1 MLATR
6 VMPCLLLRNSSLV
19 KTVRFRDPSY
29 VGDPLNAIRIYNEKE
44 VDELVFLD
52 ITATVE
58 QKPPSFR
65 IIAEVATECFMPVAY
80 GGGIRSLADIERIFE
95 LGIEKVALNTAAIEL
110 PDLVTEAARQFG
122 SQSIVVSI
130 DALRRRFGGYD
141 TYTRGGRTKAGTDPV
156 AAARRA
162 ETLGAGEILLTA
174 MHRDGTMEGYDL
186 ELIRRV
192 AEAVDVPVIACGGAG
207 RVEHFREAVENGAS
221 AVAAGAMVVYHGP
234 HRAVLINFPS
244 RDELERALGG
254 MTR

>member
-1 MLATR
+1 MLTTR

-58 QKPPSFR
+58 RKPPSFQ
-65 IIAEVATECFMPVAY
+65 IIAEIATECFMPVTY
-80 GGGIRSLADIERIFE
+80 GGGIRSLDTIERIFQ
-95 LGIEKVALNTAAIEL
+95 LGIEKVALNTAAVEL

-130 DALRRRFGGYD
+130 DVLRHPFGGYQ
-141 TYTRGGRTKAGTDPV
+141 TYIRGGRDRAGMDPV
-156 AAARRA
+156 DAAHRA
-162 ETLGAGEILLTA
+162 EALGAGEVLLTA
-174 MHRDGTMEGYDL
+174 IHQDGTMKGYDL
-186 ELIRRV
+186 QLIQRIT
-192 AEAVDVPVIACGGAG
+192 EAVRVPVIACGGAG
-207 RVEHFREAVENGAS
+207 RVEHFREAVESGAS

-244 RDELERALGG
+244 RDELEQVLGG
-254 MTR
+254 ITR